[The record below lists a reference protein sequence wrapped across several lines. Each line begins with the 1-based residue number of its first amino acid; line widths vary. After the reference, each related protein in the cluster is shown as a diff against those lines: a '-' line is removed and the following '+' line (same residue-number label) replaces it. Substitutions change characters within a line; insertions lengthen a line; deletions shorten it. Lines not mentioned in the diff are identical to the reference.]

1 MGAPAKCE
9 FLKNGMNV
17 VDVLSILPFFIELFM
32 TEEHVL
38 LIMMKNSNIPP
49 YTTHIL
55 DKPCTKL
62 NKTDVHT
69 SNLAPYNAQF
79 CIVRHFLTHE

>member
-17 VDVLSILPFFIELFM
+17 VDVLPILPFFIELFM
-32 TEEHVL
+32 TEEHVV

-62 NKTDVHT
+62 DVHT
-69 SNLAPYNAQF
+69 SDLVPYNAQF
-79 CIVRHFLTHE
+79 CIVRHFQL